1 MKMVF
6 HSWRISDNHDSE
18 AAGADEE
25 KNHSCKSQN
34 LKTTKDAREN
44 KEVEAKKEA
53 KNEAEFEAEV
63 EAEVIMSPEMEK
75 EMKDVIESRFF
86 KRMQEGKIQD
96 YSSFTYTQ
104 LNYLRSVFL
113 DNIKKE
119 LEKVPAGGA
128 EETLPESSQLADYC
142 RIKEWKFQYDQLK

>member
-1 MKMVF
+1 
-6 HSWRISDNHDSE
+6 
-18 AAGADEE
+18 
-25 KNHSCKSQN
+25 
-34 LKTTKDAREN
+34 
-44 KEVEAKKEA
+44 
-53 KNEAEFEAEV
+53 
-63 EAEVIMSPEMEK
+63 MSPEMEK

-142 RIKEWKFQYDQLK
+142 RIKEWKFQYEWEE